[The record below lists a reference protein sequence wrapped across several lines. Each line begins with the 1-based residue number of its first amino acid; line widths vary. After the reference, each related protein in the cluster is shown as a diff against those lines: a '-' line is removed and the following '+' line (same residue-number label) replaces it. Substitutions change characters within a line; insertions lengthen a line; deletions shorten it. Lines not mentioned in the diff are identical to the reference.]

1 MAAIMFQALR
11 IRDFRLMW
19 AGGLVSSLGSWLL
32 TLAIPTHI
40 LLVTGSLR
48 ATGLTVAAEYLPLLL
63 LGPVAGVFAD
73 RWDRRRLMIGTNL
86 FCAGAVAVML
96 LGLAPGRYGVLYAAL
111 VAENAGVVLYAPA
124 WQARTPAVVG
134 TGSLLSSANALNAA
148 SSGVVRLVGGPLG
161 GILLALCGARWLIG
175 IDAAS
180 YVLSALALT
189 LTSRTV
195 ATASGETAS
204 GETASGETASG
215 ETASGR
221 TGAVVRDLLE
231 GARVLVRQ
239 PVARAL
245 FPVTVVYL
253 AANASLSA
261 VLIAFGIRRLGGSE
275 HTGFLLAGL
284 GVGFLAGAPVI
295 RLLLD
300 RVQPRTLLAA
310 TLTATAVA
318 YVGLFISSSLAAAL
332 PAAAAIGMFGSM
344 SLVIPQTTMQRV
356 VPNAVLG
363 RIGAVFLTGEAAA
376 TLAGAAAGPF
386 LAQAAGLT
394 VVAAAAG
401 LVTLAAAVL
410 ARLLIPPLP
419 RPLAGPAS
427 QSDGPASQSDE
438 PASQSDEPAGRPS
451 PATSPASA
459 DPLALSNPWLVPTST
474 ISPRPP
480 TRRTVPPTPT
490 RCRRGTTFPR
500 RKNRR
505 GGPRSPRSPARMI
518 RPWPTPAAASRS
530 PSRSVTRPRSSTP
543 SSPRAG
549 RARWSS
555 TMITP
560 RATMPSSSPRTATGS
575 SRTSAPPT
583 APGSTTAASS
593 KPSASSAATK

>member
-86 FCAGAVAVML
+86 FCAAAVAVML
-96 LGLAPGRYGVLYAAL
+96 LGLAPGRYGILYAAL

-180 YVLSALALT
+180 YLLSALALT
-189 LTSRTV
+189 LTSRTM
-195 ATASGETAS
+195 ATAPGEPGETAP
-204 GETASGETASG
+204 GETAPGVTAPGEPGVTVPGVTAPG
-215 ETASGR
+215 VTATGR
-221 TGAVVRDLLE
+221 TGVVVRDLLE
-231 GARVLVRQ
+231 GARVLFRQ

-310 TLTATAVA
+310 TLTATAAA
-318 YVGLFISSSLAAAL
+318 YVGLFTSSSLAAAL
-332 PAAAAIGMFGSM
+332 PAAAAVGMFGSM

-394 VVAAAAG
+394 VVAVVAG

-419 RPLAGPAS
+419 RPPAGPASQLAGPAS
-427 QSDGPASQSDE
+427 QLAG
-438 PASQSDEPAGRPS
+438 PASQSDEPAGRPG

-459 DPLALSNPWLVPTST
+459 DPLA
-474 ISPRPP
+474 
-480 TRRTVPPTPT
+480 
-490 RCRRGTTFPR
+490 
-500 RKNRR
+500 
-505 GGPRSPRSPARMI
+505 
-518 RPWPTPAAASRS
+518 
-530 PSRSVTRPRSSTP
+530 
-543 SSPRAG
+543 
-549 RARWSS
+549 
-555 TMITP
+555 
-560 RATMPSSSPRTATGS
+560 
-575 SRTSAPPT
+575 
-583 APGSTTAASS
+583 
-593 KPSASSAATK
+593 